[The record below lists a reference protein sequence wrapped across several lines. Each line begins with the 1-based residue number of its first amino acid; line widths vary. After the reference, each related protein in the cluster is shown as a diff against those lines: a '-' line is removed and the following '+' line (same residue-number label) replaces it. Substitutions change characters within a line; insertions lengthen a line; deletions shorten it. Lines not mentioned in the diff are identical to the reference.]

1 MININVDEAYAYD
14 FLAILDVKRQKN
26 IKDAEA
32 AFRECCFHIERQI
45 GYVLHRNIIESNEY
59 KNLLQANIE
68 TFEGVE
74 KARYGIISA
83 KELDNCNMQRY
94 NFKKQLQKK
103 FFSSDVSEQKT

>member
-32 AFRECCFHIERQI
+32 AFRECYFYIQCQV
-45 GYVLHRNIIESNEY
+45 GYILHKNIVESNEY
-59 KNLLQANIE
+59 KNLLRANIE

-94 NFKKQLQKK
+94 NFKKELQKK
-103 FFSSDVSEQKT
+103 FFSCDISEQKT